1 MQELAAPNRM
11 TAVESLFTE
20 DILRVLNLDLHKR
33 SVGHHALLS
42 KEDENI
48 CIVKMLIIK
57 NINV

>member
-33 SVGHHALLS
+33 SLGLHTLLS
-42 KEDENI
+42 KNSENKHVDKI
-48 CIVKMLIIK
+48 LIIK